1 MHRHWLHQNRIQA
14 DCRLL
19 IAGFFDMLRTS
30 DWPMYYAI
38 AYDIPSNRRRRKVL
52 DKLKNYG
59 LRVQLSVVEC
69 ELDAARME
77 KLKQDLLPL
86 INRRED
92 PPAHL

>member
-1 MHRHWLHQNRIQA
+1 
-14 DCRLL
+14 
-19 IAGFFDMLRTS
+19 
-30 DWPMYYAI
+30 MYYAI

-77 KLKQDLLPL
+77 KLKQDLIPL

-92 PPAHL
+92 RLRIYSLCQSCYFRSETFGLSDPL